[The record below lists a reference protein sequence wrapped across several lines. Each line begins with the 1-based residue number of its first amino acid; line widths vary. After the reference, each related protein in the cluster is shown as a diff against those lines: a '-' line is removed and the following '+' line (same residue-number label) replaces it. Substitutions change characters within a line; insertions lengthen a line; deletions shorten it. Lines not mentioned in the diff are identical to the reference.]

1 MYVKVQVLHG
11 CVDTNLATNGCKYNV
26 ALNEAETLKL
36 TKKTLFVRI
45 YNLPLVIS
53 NQSTLQ
59 TVINGF
65 NVEAERT

>member
-59 TVINGF
+59 TVIHGF
-65 NVEAERT
+65 HVEAERT